1 MIAWAYGRPAAH
13 ALLTIP
19 EPVDTARQ
27 AEPCPICGTEMQPLG
42 QGGFVCPNGDFEVPP
57 MQLRDPEEQEEAGSE
72 QVQGE
77 GEEKAPPEG
86 NATETA
92 PGKVPPARNKEGTRR
107 EVDPEMATKL
117 QHIISRTATP
127 GQYSQETSPAD
138 STAPYG
144 APISPMG
151 TPTPAAEPSPVSRD
165 TYIEEEGRAN
175 VQDLDTSEVTGP
187 PGQSAV
193 SVSILICSLAKA
205 QELAKLVVAPPAR
218 LPLPATVDKRP
229 R

>member
-1 MIAWAYGRPAAH
+1 M
-13 ALLTIP
+13 
-19 EPVDTARQ
+19 
-27 AEPCPICGTEMQPLG
+27 
-42 QGGFVCPNGDFEVPP
+42 
-57 MQLRDPEEQEEAGSE
+57 
-72 QVQGE
+72 
-77 GEEKAPPEG
+77 
-86 NATETA
+86 
-92 PGKVPPARNKEGTRR
+92 
-107 EVDPEMATKL
+107 

-151 TPTPAAEPSPVSRD
+151 TPKPAAEPSPVSRD

-193 SVSILICSLAKA
+193 SVWMLICSLAKA